1 MENIK
6 AIAIRKI
13 TIVTSM
19 KDTGET
25 VLVPMMTDP
34 GEVERA
40 SVSLATDIDS
50 HLSLSPPAI
59 T

>member
-6 AIAIRKI
+6 AIVIRKI
-13 TIVTSM
+13 TIAISI
-19 KDTGET
+19 KDTGKT

-40 SVSLATDIDS
+40 SVYLATDIDS
-50 HLSLSPPAI
+50 HLSLSPPANM
-59 T
+59 

>member
-1 MENIK
+1 M
-6 AIAIRKI
+6 AIVISKI
-13 TIVTSM
+13 TIVISI

-40 SVSLATDIDS
+40 SVYLATDIDS
-50 HLSLSPPAI
+50 HLSLSPPANM
-59 T
+59 